1 VAAVERPC
9 GLITLDGNVEAGNRN
24 APFIEAKAVDKK
36 RTRGQMRL
44 PEVAAR
50 LRVLATDLNCD
61 ELNDLA
67 DEIAR
72 RPSGQRAP
80 RTSARMTAELRN
92 RILEMKEGDPD
103 LSHAEIGRRLNLN
116 PGRVSKTIRGKRS

>member
-1 VAAVERPC
+1 
-9 GLITLDGNVEAGNRN
+9 
-24 APFIEAKAVDKK
+24 
-36 RTRGQMRL
+36 MRL

-80 RTSARMTAELRN
+80 RSSAPMTEELK
-92 RILEMKEGDPD
+92 IQIIEMKEADPD
-103 LSHAEIGRRLNLN
+103 LSHAEIGRRLNIN
-116 PGRVSKTIRGKRS
+116 PGRVSETLRGKRS

>member
-1 VAAVERPC
+1 
-9 GLITLDGNVEAGNRN
+9 
-24 APFIEAKAVDKK
+24 
-36 RTRGQMRL
+36 MRL
-44 PEVAAR
+44 PEIAAR

-80 RTSARMTAELRN
+80 RSSAPMTDELRA
-92 RILEMKEGDPD
+92 RIIEMKEADPD
-103 LSHAEIGRRLNLN
+103 LSHADIGRRLNLN
-116 PGRVSKTIRGKRS
+116 PGRVSETLRGKRS